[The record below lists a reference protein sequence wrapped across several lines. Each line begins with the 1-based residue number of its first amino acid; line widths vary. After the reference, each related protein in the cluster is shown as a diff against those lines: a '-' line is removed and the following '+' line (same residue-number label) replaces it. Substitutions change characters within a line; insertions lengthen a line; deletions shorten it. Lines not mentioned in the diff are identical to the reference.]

1 MSKLTEQQMNLIYI
15 GIGVFFVLI
24 FGYMTYS
31 DTCQIEELEGQIASV
46 QNSVNEAKKKK
57 NEIPKLTEQLWVMHQ
72 KFDFHKKV
80 LPEVKEDNF
89 VRFYDTL
96 ETIRA
101 QKGIKPWSYFRT
113 IQDVSED
120 LAKQQNIPEAPKG
133 RSARTKTP
141 VIKTSYEE
149 DKVEAAA
156 IITFD
161 QLGQLLSEIENQ
173 ERIYS
178 VQGINIAK
186 VLPSQEGG
194 DTEMEVALHLT
205 SYRYTG
211 KMPSEEEVLKFIDSS
226 IYEPSSK
233 IQKQLEEQKN
243 NEWIRKDKFI
253 WTKPPYDP
261 FDKDKVIRLAT
272 PPEDIIQVHDD
283 SDMETKIQVPLVQ
296 EQLAQEIENLQN
308 IRNYLHM
315 LTVAESWIELQNALV
330 EKKYESQLMALK
342 ITKANDPDGVFG
354 NKVTEMQKELKGWK
368 FAIQEADRQ
377 KRARQLT
384 VAGLK
389 KLRDMEALYEEGKI
403 KGDQKILYQV
413 QSLHNEFI
421 PQLKE
426 YADLES
432 KISGLEI
439 LRNKMENLYTKTEN
453 QIKILQ
459 LASRLQLKG
468 IIYMKHNPD
477 LSVAFVNE
485 DTVKK
490 NDVISMGF
498 VVQSI
503 EADGIILRYK
513 EETVPIIMV
522 KNTQNTKE

>member
-1 MSKLTEQQMNLIYI
+1 
-15 GIGVFFVLI
+15 
-24 FGYMTYS
+24 
-31 DTCQIEELEGQIASV
+31 
-46 QNSVNEAKKKK
+46 
-57 NEIPKLTEQLWVMHQ
+57 
-72 KFDFHKKV
+72 
-80 LPEVKEDNF
+80 
-89 VRFYDTL
+89 
-96 ETIRA
+96 
-101 QKGIKPWSYFRT
+101 
-113 IQDVSED
+113 
-120 LAKQQNIPEAPKG
+120 
-133 RSARTKTP
+133 
-141 VIKTSYEE
+141 
-149 DKVEAAA
+149 
-156 IITFD
+156 
-161 QLGQLLSEIENQ
+161 
-173 ERIYS
+173 
-178 VQGINIAK
+178 
-186 VLPSQEGG
+186 
-194 DTEMEVALHLT
+194 
-205 SYRYTG
+205 
-211 KMPSEEEVLKFIDSS
+211 
-226 IYEPSSK
+226 
-233 IQKQLEEQKN
+233 
-243 NEWIRKDKFI
+243 
-253 WTKPPYDP
+253 
-261 FDKDKVIRLAT
+261 
-272 PPEDIIQVHDD
+272 
-283 SDMETKIQVPLVQ
+283 
-296 EQLAQEIENLQN
+296 
-308 IRNYLHM
+308 
-315 LTVAESWIELQNALV
+315 
-330 EKKYESQLMALK
+330 
-342 ITKANDPDGVFG
+342 
-354 NKVTEMQKELKGWK
+354 VTEMQKELKGWK